1 MSSAKQELYEML
13 PDTYVKSLE
22 ERFDCDYEDILTYL
36 ENDYYVMYR
45 VAEERITGY
54 EWSSMM
60 ASYNKDEAKLCRDL
74 WLKCAAIK
82 KKYFPVESV

>member
-1 MSSAKQELYEML
+1 MSSAKKELCEL
-13 PDTYVKSLE
+13 FADTYVSSLE
-22 ERFDCDYEDILTYL
+22 EQFNGNYEDVLEHL
-36 ENDYYVMYR
+36 ENQYYVGYR
-45 VAEERITGY
+45 VAEERITGR

-60 ASYNKDEAKLCRDL
+60 PSYNKDQSRICRDL